1 MSYATRDEVFLLG
14 LSAQAFVTRPR
25 PLEAYD
31 ASNVAISTG
40 TIRLTGHGFSTADLV
55 YLTVT
60 AGGALPGGTAPLT
73 YYSPLPLGNDL
84 FQLAATPYGSPIVF
98 SSIGFG
104 WSLAVDP
111 MRRIDLH
118 REERS
123 GFIDEHLTA
132 HEPPILPNPVTGK
145 YPIVLVGLCAR
156 MTARAA
162 VTSLQIENA
171 AYRVA
176 IDRLMAMAAAD
187 GDTNPPAQPGSL
199 LGDWK
204 AGKPVQPRPKDQNTV
219 PDNSAVAFSLRAV
232 PWQTGYI

>member
-1 MSYATRDEVFLLG
+1 MPYATRDEVFLLG

-60 AGGALPGGTAPLT
+60 SGGALPGGTAALT

-84 FQLAATPYGSPIVF
+84 FRIAATPNGTALTF
-98 SSIGFG
+98 SSIGSG
-104 WSLAVDP
+104 WGIAVDP
-111 MRRIDLH
+111 MRRLDKHLVDTAAI
-118 REERS
+118 
-123 GFIDEHLTA
+123 IDEHLTA
-132 HEPPILPNPVTGK
+132 HEPPILPNPVTGL
-145 YPIVLVGLCAR
+145 YPPVLVGLNAR
-156 MTARAA
+156 MAARAA

-176 IDRLMAMAAAD
+176 VDRLNAREQHDM
-187 GDTNPPAQPGSL
+187 TL
-199 LGDWK
+199 LADWK
-204 AGKPVQPRPKDQNTV
+204 AGKPVQPRPTDQNTV
-219 PDNSAVAFSLRAV
+219 PDNSAVAYSLRPV
-232 PWQTGYI
+232 PWQTGML